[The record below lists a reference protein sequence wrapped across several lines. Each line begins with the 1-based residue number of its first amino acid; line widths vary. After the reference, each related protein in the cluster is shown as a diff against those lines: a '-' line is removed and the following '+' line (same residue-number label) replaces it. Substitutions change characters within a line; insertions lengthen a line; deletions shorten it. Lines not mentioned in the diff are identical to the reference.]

1 MLTYPCPRSPARV
14 SVLNPV
20 NESDFETHLRNSIFV
35 IQTKKSLPPSLR
47 MFAVDKK
54 TTVCLFLSSSVA
66 LSRHQYTRTARQTLG
81 VAVSRHQYTR
91 TARQTLGVAVSRH
104 QYTRTARQTLGVALS
119 RHQYT
124 RIARQTLG
132 VAVSRSRLSSGRAT
146 VETCRHWYIYDK
158 LDHQPC
164 RTVYSRSRAVPY
176 KHKRSMF
183 VCCAHY
189 DVTLKMKL

>member
-47 MFAVDKK
+47 MFAVNKK

-66 LSRHQYTRTARQTLG
+66 L
-81 VAVSRHQYTR
+81 SRHQYTR